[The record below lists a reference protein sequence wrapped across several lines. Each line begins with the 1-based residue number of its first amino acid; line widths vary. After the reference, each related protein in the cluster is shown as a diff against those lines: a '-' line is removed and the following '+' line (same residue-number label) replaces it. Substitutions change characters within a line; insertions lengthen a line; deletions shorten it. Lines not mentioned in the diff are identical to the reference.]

1 MKLDEEEIN
10 MNEQRYPTKSL
21 CALAAIV
28 FGLLLGRGDAAPP
41 QQPEVKVA
49 ATDSAVANHP
59 TATISL
65 PAPYKVLGGGARA
78 NWSGNGSLL
87 TQSQPGGAGP
97 NAWTV
102 SSKDHFAADPVSITA
117 FAIGLADPSDE
128 WEVIVRESRSPVAAQ
143 PVATASLPPG
153 YVMTGGGCLDDWRT
167 SPSAAGNLLT
177 GSFPSSANSWECRG
191 QEHGAASPA
200 SIVAYVIGIRP
211 KKPGM
216 PLPEVQITS
225 ATSEVG
231 AHVTAIAPAAPGF
244 VITGGGAVTG
254 RPPLT
259 LSDPTAETIR
269 PRNPAPTAPPA
280 QGQLLTA
287 TFPEVAAGSVVAS
300 GWRAAAKDHMYASP
314 GTVTAYAVNLR
325 FAPPPPQQPPL
336 WGWADLH
343 THPMIHLAFG
353 GKLIHGGVDERSVLP
368 TNVNCKDWQEAGSAA
383 NALSDDRPSH
393 GGWDLFSF
401 PCGDEF
407 RKLFILGLQ
416 VANGALVT
424 AGGTNPPSFG
434 WPNFQHWPAWN
445 DITHQK
451 MWWEWIK
458 RARDG
463 GQRVMVALATNN
475 RTLGDAV
482 NGHGPTDDKG
492 SAIMQL
498 TAITQFVDRHRDFME
513 VALTP
518 ARLAEI
524 VRAGK
529 IAVVLGVEIDNL
541 GNLNQRFL
549 NETPDL
555 MKALVASEIQ
565 DLYDRGVRYV
575 IPIHLVNNRFGGSAI
590 YQHLYNFAN
599 LRETG
604 DYFDITCSARG
615 DDISF
620 RHPPNLVSDIVDAA
634 ASKFGLFRQFPP
646 PPQCPRPGINEGA
659 GHRNNLGLTDLGV
672 FALKEMMKRG
682 MIIDID
688 HMSDKAIEQALTLA
702 GGIDAP
708 RGYPIN
714 SGHSGIRGVF
724 GNAAE
729 NSRSRSQLQRIAR
742 LHGMFGLGSDGT
754 DALTWSRQY
763 QQAMRAMGFRNDD
776 PALRAAYQSG
786 AIALGTDLNG
796 LVKGPKPPGTRTP
809 EYDRATFPP
818 NSLPPSRLGNKQ
830 WDYISDGVAHY
841 GLLPEFI
848 RDVSATPRA
857 AIAVNT
863 AGQPYNVTGA
873 ELVDQHL
880 LLGAEY
886 FYRMWER
893 CEAQKGKVP

>member
-1 MKLDEEEIN
+1 
-10 MNEQRYPTKSL
+10 MNEQRYPTKSF

-28 FGLLLGRGDAAPP
+28 FGLLLSRGDAAPA
-41 QQPEVKVA
+41 QQPEVRVVA
-49 ATDSAVANHP
+49 ADSEVANHP
-59 TATISL
+59 TARVTL
-65 PAPYKVLGGGARA
+65 PAPYKIVGGGARA
-78 NWSGNGSLL
+78 NWSSNGSLL
-87 TQSQPGGAGP
+87 TQSRPGGTGI
-97 NAWTV
+97 NTWTV
-102 SSKDHFAADPVSITA
+102 GSKDHFAAEPVSITA
-117 FAIGLADPSDE
+117 FAIGLADSADE
-128 WEVIVRESRSPVAAQ
+128 WEVIVRESRSPVSAQ

-153 YVMTGGGCLDDWRT
+153 YAMTGGGCLDDWR
-167 SPSAAGNLLT
+167 PSLRLGERLPFPGPAGNLLT

-211 KKPGM
+211 KKAGV
-216 PLPEVQITS
+216 PLPEAQITS

-231 AHVTAIAPAAPGF
+231 AHVTAIAPALPGF

-254 RPPLT
+254 GAPVRLIST
-259 LSDPTAETIR
+259 PTAEPIR
-269 PRNPAPTAPPA
+269 PRDPASPPPA

-287 TFPEVAAGSVVAS
+287 TFPEVPVGSAVAS

-314 GTVTAYAVNLR
+314 GMVTAYAVNLR
-325 FAPPPPQQPPL
+325 FAQQPVVTL
-336 WGWADLH
+336 RGWVDLH

-353 GKLIHGGVDERSVLP
+353 GKLVHGGVDEKSRLP
-368 TNVNCKDWQEAGSAA
+368 TNVRCQDWQEAGSVA

-401 PCGDEF
+401 PCGDEI
-407 RKLFILGLQ
+407 RKNIIGGLQ
-416 VANGALVT
+416 AANSALVT
-424 AGGTNPPSFG
+424 AGHTNSPAFG
-434 WPNFQHWPAWN
+434 WPNFQNWPAWN

-475 RTLGDAV
+475 RMLGDAV
-482 NGHGPTDDKG
+482 NGHPPTDDKS
-492 SAIMQL
+492 SANLQL
-498 TAITQFVDRHRDFME
+498 GAIKEFVARHSDFME

-518 ARLAEI
+518 AHLKEI
-524 VRAGK
+524 VQKNR
-529 IAVVLGVEIDNL
+529 IAVVLGVELDNL
-541 GNLNQRFL
+541 GALNQYAPA
-549 NETPDL
+549 TPEPT
-555 MKALVASEIQ
+555 MQALARMEIQ
-565 DLYDRGVRYV
+565 ALYDQGVRYV
-575 IPIHLVNNRFGGSAI
+575 LPIHLVNNRFGGAAI
-590 YQHLYNFAN
+590 YQPTYSLAN

-604 DYFDITCSARG
+604 DYFDITCSAQG

-620 RHPPNLVSDIVDAA
+620 RHPPNLDTAIVVAA
-634 ASKFGLFRQFPP
+634 AAKLGLYRPFPP
-646 PPQCPRPGINEGA
+646 PPQCPRPGINEGP
-659 GHRNNLGLTDLGV
+659 GHRNNLPLTALGV

-688 HMSDKAIEQALTLA
+688 HMSDKAVEQALTLA
-702 GGIDAP
+702 EGIDAS

-729 NSRSRSQLQRIAR
+729 TSRSRSQLQRIAK

-857 AIAVNT
+857 AIAVNA

>member
-10 MNEQRYPTKSL
+10 MNEQRYPTKSV

-28 FGLLLGRGDAAPP
+28 FGLLLGRGDAAPA
-41 QQPEVKVA
+41 QQPEVKIA

-59 TATISL
+59 TATVSL
-65 PAPYKVLGGGARA
+65 PAPYKVVGGGARA
-78 NWSGNGSLL
+78 NWSRDGSLL
-87 TQSQPGGAGP
+87 TQSQPGGAVP
-97 NAWTV
+97 NSWMV
-102 SSKDHFAADPVSITA
+102 SSKDHFAAEPVSITA
-117 FAIGLADPSDE
+117 FAIGLADPADE
-128 WEVIVRESRSPVAAQ
+128 WEVIVRESRSPVAAK

-153 YVMTGGGCLDDWRT
+153 YAMTGGGCLDDWRT
-167 SPSAAGNLLT
+167 SPSVAGNLLT
-177 GSFPSSANSWECRG
+177 GSFPSSASSWECRG

-231 AHVTAIAPAAPGF
+231 AHVTAIAPAVPGF
-244 VITGGGAVTG
+244 VVTGGGAVTG
-254 RPPLT
+254 GGPLT
-259 LSDPTAETIR
+259 LSRPTAEILR
-269 PRNPAPTAPPA
+269 PRDPAPPPD

-287 TFPEVAAGSVVAS
+287 TFPEVAAGSIVAS
-300 GWRAAAKDHMYASP
+300 GWRAVAKDHMYASP
-314 GTVTAYAVNLR
+314 GTVKAYAVNLR
-325 FAPPPPQQPPL
+325 FEQQPAATPAL
-336 WGWADLH
+336 HGWVDLH

-353 GKLIHGGVDERSVLP
+353 GKLVHGGVDEQSRLP
-368 TNVNCKDWQEAGSAA
+368 TNVQCADWLPAGTAA

-393 GGWDLFSF
+393 GGWDAFSF
-401 PCGDEF
+401 KCGDEI
-407 RKLFILGLQ
+407 RKEIIGALQ
-416 VANGALVT
+416 AENGALVT
-424 AGGTNPPSFG
+424 AGGRRPPALG
-434 WPNFQHWPAWN
+434 WPNFEQWPAWN

-482 NGHGPTDDKG
+482 NGHPPTDDKS
-492 SAIMQL
+492 SANLQL
-498 TAITQFVDRHRDFME
+498 GAIKEFVARHSDFME

-518 ARLAEI
+518 TRLKEI
-524 VRAGK
+524 VQANK
-529 IAVVLGVEIDNL
+529 IAVVLGVELDNL
-541 GNLNQRFL
+541 GALNQYAPT
-549 NETPDL
+549 TPEPT
-555 MKALVASEIQ
+555 MQALARTEIQ
-565 DLYDRGVRYV
+565 ALYDQGVRYV
-575 IPIHLVNNRFGGSAI
+575 LPIHLVNNRFGGAAI
-590 YQHLYNFAN
+590 YQPTYSLAN

-604 DYFDITCSARG
+604 DYFQMECSIRG
-615 DDISF
+615 DDITF
-620 RHPPNLVSDIVDAA
+620 EHPAQLSTLVVV
-634 ASKFGLFRQFPP
+634 ASLVKLGLYRPFTP
-646 PPQCPRPGINEGA
+646 PPQCPGPGIAEGP
-659 GHRNNLGLTDLGV
+659 GHRNGLGLLPLGR
-672 FALKEMMKRG
+672 FAITEMMKKG

-688 HMSDKAIEQALTLA
+688 HMSDKAVEQVLTLA
-702 GGIDAP
+702 DGIDAP

-729 NSRSRSQLQRIAR
+729 TSRSRSQLQRIAR

-863 AGQPYNVTGA
+863 AGQPYNATGA